1 MNCPCGSSLTYQNC
15 CQPLHLN
22 QKFPATAEALM
33 RSRYSAFVVQDVDY
47 LYETTHFSKRKS
59 NSKNAYLKSAKNTKW
74 LKLEIIDAVFDRV
87 EFKAYYLNRKFKTEI
102 LHERSNFKLEDGKWY
117 YVDGEFY

>member
-1 MNCPCGSSLTYQNC
+1 
-15 CQPLHLN
+15 
-22 QKFPATAEALM
+22 
-33 RSRYSAFVVQDVDY
+33 
-47 LYETTHFSKRKS
+47 
-59 NSKNAYLKSAKNTKW
+59 